1 VLRDGRVYRQ
11 RVTLGLRG
19 LAMSEVLDGLSAG
32 DRVLADGT
40 APLADGERVRF
51 IERQAPV
58 AGTIG
63 DAATRNEP
71 PVNFN

>member
-1 VLRDGRVYRQ
+1 V
-11 RVTLGLRG
+11 G

-40 APLADGERVRF
+40 APLADGGERVRF